1 MSTVKGRNYLHRLQ
15 KVQGNT
21 STEKLH
27 QPQPTIKSPVVKFSH
42 SLDNP
47 ESSNTGA
54 TDIKRLQKMTSLPA
68 MPPSTLYQSQVNVYD
83 CLRMF
88 ILFTLK
94 CLS

>member
-15 KVQGNT
+15 KVQGNI
-21 STEKLH
+21 STEKSH

-47 ESSNTGA
+47 ESNNTAA

-68 MPPSTLYQSQVNVYD
+68 MPPSTLDQSQVNA
-83 CLRMF
+83 
-88 ILFTLK
+88 
-94 CLS
+94 